1 MDTSNP
7 DITQELYEKSKAAA
21 QIEIDNINRAY
32 RGGLKLGFGSDID
45 LEALRKH
52 PGYEFI
58 ARKEYYNFEDLDIL
72 IQATKN
78 SAEIMGYGDELGT
91 VAVGKL
97 ADLVLVDGNPD
108 EDIYVMT
115 KPPVHVLKDG
125 EILV

>member
-1 MDTSNP
+1 
-7 DITQELYEKSKAAA
+7 
-21 QIEIDNINRAY
+21 
-32 RGGLKLGFGSDID
+32 
-45 LEALRKH
+45 
-52 PGYEFI
+52 
-58 ARKEYYNFEDLDIL
+58 
-72 IQATKN
+72 
-78 SAEIMGYGDELGT
+78 MGYGDELGT